1 MRELMTTEISLTVET
16 PRGRRE
22 LLGMILAHVDRP
34 AERYAGELMWE
45 FSKTFR
51 AVVKRSHHWAAISAR
66 AVLAMECKYSP
77 WLYQLCALHAGRERV
92 AHEWDLEDLRERLGA
107 SSPSLHR
114 WQDFK
119 RRVLEPA
126 VAEVNHLTGIGV
138 AWEPIKHGRSVVG
151 LRLFTW
157 RKAEDELK
165 AASAELD
172 RPRGGRK
179 VRRRRSGGADRR
191 RAGAPPAPDRQG
203 LCGIASS
210 QAGRLMVSPPGR
222 RAGAAPTGCGQNPRR
237 ARAKS
242 MSCESKKGQIAG
254 FKFPPSRAE
263 PLVHQGSPQ
272 LPHSRIGQQRDRLF
286 PRERHTRNERVKH
299 KRRSLVFDALG
310 QALVP

>member
-1 MRELMTTEISLTVET
+1 MRKSGASRDGRTSTLEVIAAAAEKGREVVVAGEVAKIRFPKGGSLSLIAAKLFVQLLERAAADVVNDREHRTRLESLNWAHRDLEGIKDAVRELMTTEISLTVET
-16 PRGRRE
+16 PRGWRE

-34 AERYAGELMWE
+34 AERYAGELVWE

-172 RPRGGRK
+172 RPRVGRK
-179 VRRRRSGGADRR
+179 VRRDNLAERIVDERARLRR
-191 RAGAPPAPDRQG
+191 R
-203 LCGIASS
+203 IAKDF
-210 QAGRLMVSPPGR
+210 AALPLHRPG
-222 RAGAAPTGCGQNPRR
+222 G
-237 ARAKS
+237 
-242 MSCESKKGQIAG
+242 
-254 FKFPPSRAE
+254 
-263 PLVHQGSPQ
+263 
-272 LPHSRIGQQRDRLF
+272 
-286 PRERHTRNERVKH
+286 
-299 KRRSLVFDALG
+299 
-310 QALVP
+310 